1 MPTYWYSIPA
11 QIKGVIDRLYSF
23 VVGGR
28 QIGGKKCGLIV
39 CCEEQEMDVMEG
51 VRKPLERSAALLG
64 WQMAGE
70 VLVPGVLNEDD
81 IDKTDGCRRAAELAR
96 SL

>member
-1 MPTYWYSIPA
+1 MPAARSWGLA
-11 QIKGVIDRLYSF
+11 GGACL
-23 VVGGR
+23 VVGACLAVDACLVVGAGAASR
-28 QIGGKKCGLIV
+28 LRAAV
-39 CCEEQEMDVMEG
+39 LADEEVAVAVAPQ
-51 VRKPLERSAALLG
+51 PG

-70 VLVPGVLNEDD
+70 VLVPGVLNEGD

>member
-1 MPTYWYSIPA
+1 MPQYVHTAALWFYRRR
-11 QIKGVIDRLYSF
+11 GF
-23 VVGGR
+23 GR
-28 QIGGKKCGLIV
+28 SSGLRRYGCV
-39 CCEEQEMDVMEG
+39 RPYLRTEG
-51 VRKPLERSAALLG
+51 ALERSAALLG

-70 VLVPGVLNEDD
+70 VLVPGVLNEGD